1 MSRKSLFVILFV
13 SLALNLFLIGTVAGG
28 LVVGQRLRAAHPPPV
43 ARGGQP
49 ALWRA
54 ADALPPE
61 KASAYRAALRSGGL
75 QMRDAMRHA
84 RASRQEAWSGLAD
97 EPFDAVAAK
106 QRLAAIRAQEAQ
118 ARGLVDDRVVD
129 FAAQLSPA
137 ERAVL
142 AKGLTERG
150 RRGGGDHGDQRRR

>member
-1 MSRKSLFVILFV
+1 VSRKSLFVVLFV
-13 SLALNLFLIGTVAGG
+13 SLALNLFLIGAVAGG
-28 LVVGQRLRAAHPPPV
+28 LVVGQRLRAAHPPPA

-49 ALWRA
+49 PLWRA

-61 KASAYRAALRSGGL
+61 KASAYRAALRSGGP
-75 QMRDAMRHA
+75 QMRDAMRQA
-84 RASRQEAWSGLAD
+84 RAARQTAWSGLAE
-97 EPFDAVAAK
+97 EPFDAAAAK

-142 AKGLTERG
+142 VKGLTEQRG
-150 RRGGGDHGDQRRR
+150 RGGGHGDQRRR

>member
-1 MSRKSLFVILFV
+1 MSRKSLFVVLFV

-28 LVVGQRLRAAHPPPV
+28 LVVGQRLRAAHPPPA
-43 ARGGQP
+43 ARGGP
-49 ALWRA
+49 PLWRA

-61 KASAYRAALRSGGL
+61 KASAYRAALRSGGP
-75 QMRDAMRHA
+75 QMRDAMRQA
-84 RASRQEAWSGLAD
+84 RTARQAAWSGLAE
-97 EPFDAVAAK
+97 EPFDAAAAK
-106 QRLAAIRAQEAQ
+106 QRQAAIRTQEAQ

-142 AKGLTERG
+142 VKGLTEQRG
-150 RRGGGDHGDQRRR
+150 RGGGDHGDQRRR